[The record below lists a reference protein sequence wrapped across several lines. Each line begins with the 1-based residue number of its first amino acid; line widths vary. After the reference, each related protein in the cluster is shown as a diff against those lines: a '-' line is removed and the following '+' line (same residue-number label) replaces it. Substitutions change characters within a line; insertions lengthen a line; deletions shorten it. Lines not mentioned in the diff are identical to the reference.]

1 MANNPF
7 YPGYSPN
14 KPNESS
20 SNPAYPG
27 YYPGKK
33 ITRIPK
39 NRSRPIGR
47 IGDLGGTSENF
58 SKFIDSFS
66 NSVEGTLRGPD
77 RWIAKRLA
85 DDFGSSLNIRALPPQ
100 GVSQEQLDDF
110 ETGSI
115 PGGGFISLDIDPR
128 KWLGLDEDPKKWVKE
143 DGSINRKDDAA
154 KKMLKKTLTGWAKS
168 ALEFKDLETTARTEF
183 WNEILGKGY
192 DPTKHKFLENVAY
205 ELTTGFKPQLPT
217 QPAPGQ
223 PSIRPNNPFSLSGLG
238 VYEVDTPSTFGEVVF
253 TPGEKGFTQNKDVYD
268 TVRDKAKDFARNAPS
283 PLLRDLKYDVFLGN
297 AVSAASIEMGK
308 KNLANVASGV
318 TANEAVNSFF
328 SRTKLAES
336 LQDLGKKRKD
346 AMDELRKGLLNGY
359 SDAMQKTIKDNL
371 EKLHETVHKSETNFT
386 AVKNELKEL
395 YGERYIFEKEDQIN
409 RLKKILDSSD
419 FITLM
424 SSTSSAG
431 LSDKAREVLKDITL
445 SSGIENILK
454 GKDIVGGDVFMD
466 SWHRQLIKDLGGE
479 LCANRNLTNF
489 IEDNNLKG
497 ANILRTLIPRMQVE
511 RDLFAAD
518 EFLSKAQKN
527 FTEAYLWSP
536 RLGKLSDVTVSPIS
550 PKHFVQKTLS
560 KVNNFGLILDDNTMR
575 ARGRKWDNNVAPG
588 RLFGNRFSV
597 KINIGGKAEMVGE
610 YGDKWGVTGG
620 RNIKVNVWG
629 GDHFK
634 VTKDLQKWS
643 IMSRTGSSKLPTLIK
658 DEHMK
663 VLLVGGGKFLKTTID
678 VEKPGDLVFLRS
690 LTGQVQVKNV
700 VTGKVNTLV
709 SREFLDLD
717 LFAGCSTTEEFL
729 QRIKDLSKQQKNIE
743 EFRQWVHLNIINKN
757 NLSGAEN
764 DLVFW
769 QSLIDNVS
777 KNEDAGVRYLG
788 SLQKLGRGINKFQ
801 TQLYKIKPIGW
812 VVRQVNAV
820 KMSYTALLNKLKK
833 SISKKIT
840 EFLAKYGSKAAIG
853 TFLQGIGTAVA
864 PIIGNAIAW
873 IVTELID
880 RLVRALFRAI
890 KSLYKNYVRLMKG
903 ELQEILD
910 EVDKNLDKRAKKL
923 MIILLIIILFS
934 SFFSPLIGLLIPGG
948 MVPGGILTEDPFGDG
963 VSFALSTF
971 SPTDPTR
978 KHGSLEQSY
987 DWNIVLGLDP
997 TTGLPL
1003 GPVGPPGGGDVPPGP
1018 PGSVCDITAG
1028 KTLPSSQS
1036 SYNLTSAGRAITS
1049 RALEIAQG
1057 LERGF
1062 WGLFNHSPEYETN
1075 PPGDLWDEGKFATDP
1090 NFAYDPNDSTITE
1103 TLFWC
1108 TYMAVY
1114 SARAAFH
1121 FEKLPGTSSM
1131 YSYINGSY
1139 LGGHPNYEFSSRDNT
1154 SLKNLRP
1161 GSIIFFSGE
1170 GGGIRHVGI
1179 VYSVSADGI
1188 TTIESNSCDTSYFI
1202 PSENCGASS
1211 PYDCTLSNNGH
1222 MSIFGFGLL
1231 K

>member
-66 NSVEGTLRGPD
+66 DSVEGTLRGPD

-85 DDFGSSLNIRALPPQ
+85 DDFGSSLNIKALPPQ

-128 KWLGLDEDPKKWVKE
+128 KWLGLDEDPKKWVK
-143 DGSINRKDDAA
+143 DGSINRKDGAA
-154 KKMLKKTLTGWAKS
+154 KKMLNKTLTGWAKS
-168 ALEFKDLETTARTEF
+168 ALEFKDLETMARTEF

-192 DPTKHKFLENVAY
+192 DPTKHSSLENAAY

-223 PSIRPNNPFSLSGLG
+223 PRIRPSNPFSLSGIG
-238 VYEVDTPSTFGEVVF
+238 VYEVETPSTFGEVVF

-308 KNLANVASGV
+308 KNLANVANGA
-318 TANEAVNSFF
+318 TTNGAVNSFF

-371 EKLHETVHKSETNFT
+371 EKLHEAVHKSETNFT
-386 AVKNELKEL
+386 AVKDELKKL

-409 RLKKILDSSD
+409 RLKKILGSSD

-431 LSDKAREVLKDITL
+431 LSDKARGLLKDITL
-445 SSGIENILK
+445 SSGIENIVK
-454 GKDIVGGDVFMD
+454 GKDIVGGDIFMD
-466 SWHRQLIKDLGGE
+466 SWHRQLIKDLGGQ
-479 LCANRNLTNF
+479 LCANRELTNF

-536 RLGKLSDVTVSPIS
+536 RLGKLSDTTVSPIS

-575 ARGRKWDNNVAPG
+575 ARGRKWDNNAAPG

-597 KINIGGKAEMVGE
+597 VINIGGKAEMGGK
-610 YGDKWGVTGG
+610 YGDEWGITGG

-658 DEHMK
+658 DRHMK
-663 VLLVGGGKFLKTTID
+663 ALLVDGKR
-678 VEKPGDLVFLRS
+678 FLRKS
-690 LTGQVQVKNV
+690 FKDDEIENLIFRDKDEAM
-700 VTGKVNTLV
+700 KLI

-717 LFAGCSTTEEFL
+717 LFAGCSTKEEFL
-729 QRIKDLSKQQKNIE
+729 QRIKDLSKQQKNIDD
-743 EFRQWVHLNIINKN
+743 FRQWVHLNVINKN

-820 KMSYTALLNKLKK
+820 KMYYTAWLNRLKK
-833 SISKKIT
+833 TIAKKIT

-1003 GPVGPPGGGDVPPGP
+1003 APVGPIYIGPNGPLQPKPTGIADNEGCFDFVNSNEGTWGDAEIAAMKIAIEDLRVGTGGYLDRLCGDGNIQLFFSPKRYNFCAFASGRTITFYSRQENSPGWCPPYHPGYNSYLLAHETGHVYDNYVGKEEMSGYSFSKALAVDGFLPTYSPGGCQNNTNEDEDFADTIGNYVLWNSFD
-1018 PGSVCDITAG
+1018 CKAAAG
-1028 KTLPSSQS
+1028 LHLSMFTEHWKYAT
-1036 SYNLTSAGRAITS
+1036 NV
-1049 RALEIAQG
+1049 
-1057 LERGF
+1057 
-1062 WGLFNHSPEYETN
+1062 LF
-1075 PPGDLWDEGKFATDP
+1075 
-1090 NFAYDPNDSTITE
+1090 
-1103 TLFWC
+1103 
-1108 TYMAVY
+1108 
-1114 SARAAFH
+1114 R
-1121 FEKLPGTSSM
+1121 
-1131 YSYINGSY
+1131 
-1139 LGGHPNYEFSSRDNT
+1139 
-1154 SLKNLRP
+1154 
-1161 GSIIFFSGE
+1161 
-1170 GGGIRHVGI
+1170 
-1179 VYSVSADGI
+1179 
-1188 TTIESNSCDTSYFI
+1188 
-1202 PSENCGASS
+1202 
-1211 PYDCTLSNNGH
+1211 
-1222 MSIFGFGLL
+1222 
-1231 K
+1231 